1 LIVKESQRVVH
12 AKGGAAHAFF
22 KVTHDVTKYT
32 KAKVFNTIGKVT
44 PIFTRFST
52 VAG

>member
-1 LIVKESQRVVH
+1 MH
-12 AKGGAAHAFF
+12 AKGGAAHGYF

-32 KAKVFNTIGKVT
+32 KAKFFDTNGKLTPVFTK
-44 PIFTRFST
+44 FST